1 MENGLLQVVVGVGN
15 PLAGSL
21 INRVG
26 EKDLMKERF
35 RYRLYNRM
43 LGLVIVGLLS
53 AGCSSMPELKSSSFA
68 EDESFYL
75 IGPGDTLN
83 IFVWGN
89 QEVSGAVKV
98 RPDGLI
104 TTPLVEDLVASGK
117 TPTRLARDM
126 EKQLAKYIK
135 SPVVTVT
142 VADFV
147 GRPSEQIRIV
157 GEAAKPMAIP
167 YREQITLLDV
177 MISVG
182 GLTEYAA
189 GNSATIVRVANGKR
203 RQYRVR
209 LDDLIKDGDITA
221 NVNMRP
227 GDILIIPESMF

>member
-1 MENGLLQVVVGVGN
+1 
-15 PLAGSL
+15 
-21 INRVG
+21 
-26 EKDLMKERF
+26 MKKCYLYRF
-35 RYRLYNRM
+35 YNRM
-43 LGLVIVGLLS
+43 LVLIVLGLLLT
-53 AGCSSMPELKSSSFA
+53 GCSSMPELESSAYS
-68 EDESFYL
+68 EKESFYL

-89 QEVSGAVKV
+89 QEVSGVVKV

-104 TTPLVEDLVASGK
+104 TTPLVEDLAASGK
-117 TPTRLARDM
+117 TPTQLARDM
-126 EKQLAKYIK
+126 EKRLAKYIK

-142 VADFV
+142 VAEFV

-157 GEAAKPMAIP
+157 GEAAKPKAIP
-167 YREQITLLDV
+167 YRERTTLLDV

-182 GLTEYAA
+182 GLTEYAD
-189 GNSATIVRVANGKR
+189 GNGATIVRVINGKR

-221 NVNMRP
+221 NVNMLP